1 MQTQR
6 RPTTAASIPDFD
18 PTLVDRFWST
28 SEALE
33 CRDQRID
40 PVLLE
45 RATVGIGKFML
56 G

>member
-1 MQTQR
+1 MQPQR
-6 RPTTAASIPDFD
+6 RPTIAASIPDFG
-18 PTLVDRFWST
+18 PTLVDRFWSM

-33 CRDQRID
+33 RRDQCIG